1 MGLPADDAFSSQ
13 PAMFMVKPPGS
24 NLTVKIQE
32 HIQWTWREHHFMLFF
47 APLNEAGKSM
57 LGLWIDNEVP
67 VMEVYVEHEPGEK
80 SLLKHHQIYAV
91 KPGEWID
98 DFLSYYGAYCR
109 LRAISEATRDKY
121 RSEMEALWQL
131 AGI

>member
-1 MGLPADDAFSSQ
+1 MVQIFENPNFSEDDNA
-13 PAMFMVKPPGS
+13 AIAEK
-24 NLTVKIQE
+24 LDE
-32 HIQWTWREHHFMLFF
+32 E
-47 APLNEAGKSM
+47 

-80 SLLKHHQIYAV
+80 SLLKHRQIYAV

-121 RSEMEALWQL
+121 RSEMEAFWQL